1 MELLINFVKN
11 YTTMKNI
18 FLLTFMALFMFSCD
32 APVPAETEAER
43 APGF

>member
-18 FLLTFMALFMFSCD
+18 LLLTFMALFMFSCD
-32 APVPAETEAER
+32 APVPTETEAER